1 MTNIN
6 QNTLHTHDE
15 HHQHPHYLLP
25 FLLILIFAI
34 VEVVGGLWT
43 ESLALLSDA
52 AHMFSDVGALAL
64 AWLASVI
71 AHKSS
76 AVRHRSGVSFAEL
89 AVSIVNVI
97 TMLLV
102 IVWVTLEAI
111 ARFKHPHQVQGFGL
125 MLISTLGLVVN
136 VVVAKL
142 MHQHALHEGASLNAR
157 AAFLHVVGDLLG
169 SLAAVLAGVVIYFTG
184 WMLIDPILSLFISVL
199 LLLFT
204 LNLMRDIWQTLR
216 GGASVVQH
224 THLH

>member
-6 QNTLHTHDE
+6 QNTLHTHDD
-15 HHQHPHYLLP
+15 HHHPHYFLP
-25 FLLILIFAI
+25 FVLILIFAI

-52 AHMFSDVGALAL
+52 AHMFSDVGSLAL

-71 AHKSS
+71 AHRSS
-76 AVRHRSGVSFAEL
+76 AARHRSGVSFAEL

-184 WMLIDPILSLFISVL
+184 WMLIDPILSLFISIL
-199 LLLFT
+199 LLFFT

-216 GGASVVQH
+216 SGASVVQH
-224 THLH
+224 THSH

>member
-6 QNTLHTHDE
+6 KNTLHTHDD
-15 HHQHPHYLLP
+15 HHHPHYFLP

-43 ESLALLSDA
+43 GSLALLSDA
-52 AHMFSDVGALAL
+52 AHMFSDVGALGL

-71 AHKSS
+71 SHKPS

-89 AVSIVNVI
+89 TVSIVNVI
-97 TMLLV
+97 TMLTV

-111 ARFKHPHQVQGFGL
+111 SRLKYPHQVQGLGL
-125 MLISTLGLVVN
+125 MLISTLGLAVN

-142 MHQHALHEGASLNAR
+142 MHQHALQEGASLNAR
-157 AAFLHVVGDLLG
+157 AAFLHVMGDLLG

-184 WMLIDPILSLFISVL
+184 WMLIDPILSLFISIL

-204 LNLMRDIWQTLR
+204 LKLMREIWQTLR
-216 GGASVVQH
+216 SGTSVVQH

>member
-1 MTNIN
+1 MTNMKKN
-6 QNTLHTHDE
+6 NLHTHDD
-15 HHQHPHYLLP
+15 HHQHPHYFLP

-34 VEVVGGLWT
+34 VEVLGGFWT

-52 AHMFSDVGALAL
+52 AHMFSDVSALAL

-76 AVRHRSGVSFAEL
+76 ATRHRSGVSYAEL

-102 IVWVTLEAI
+102 IALVTIEAI

-125 MLISTLGLVVN
+125 MLISSLGLVVN

-142 MHQHALHEGASLNAR
+142 LHQHALHEGASLNTR
-157 AAFLHVVGDLLG
+157 AAFLHVLGDLLG

-184 WMLIDPILSLFISVL
+184 WMLIDPILSMFISIL

-204 LNLMRDIWQTLR
+204 LNLMHDIWQTLR
-216 GGASVVQH
+216 GGPNVVQH
-224 THLH
+224 THSH